1 MRVPNLK
8 SRIERLEKIENVG
21 GVQEPD
27 IVRLILDME
36 SAAKVELD
44 GSKDPQDLQQA
55 ADLDDA
61 WQNLHHKG
69 QGG

>member
-21 GVQEPD
+21 GVQESD
-27 IVRLILDME
+27 IIRLILDME
-36 SAAKVELD
+36 SAGKVEFD

-55 ADLDDA
+55 ADLDAA

>member
-8 SRIERLEKIENVG
+8 SRIRRLEEAENID
-21 GVQEPD
+21 GVQESD
-27 IVRLILDME
+27 LARLVIDME
-36 SAAKVELD
+36 SAAKVEFD
-44 GSKDPQDLQQA
+44 GGKDPQDLQQA
-55 ADLDDA
+55 ADLDAA